1 MISGNPAAW
10 MRQQGATMGGYGSGA
25 HATRPGSDG
34 LLRLDLRRL
43 FRAGLVA
50 PGSGQL
56 RAMTER
62 WTCRGEPSAVIE
74 VWWDDRQPDRLTLRY
89 QLRAGWEDLW
99 QEIAEF
105 VPIGTTPGRFGGVRR
120 WGSCPRCG
128 RRVAVLYSVGG
139 HFQCRTCGRVA
150 YSSTREAAWRR
161 VHRRAQP
168 LYARLGVPE
177 ATLSQQGA
185 HVPRPA
191 GMHRTTYR
199 RLIAE
204 LDALAQQADQVY
216 LEDLQTLAT
225 RLERR
230 ERARDAHRRSGEGEE
245 SEDPRGWGWGR
256 ARQP

>member
-1 MISGNPAAW
+1 
-10 MRQQGATMGGYGSGA
+10 MGGYGSGA

-34 LLRLDLRRL
+34 LRRLDLRRI
-43 FRAGLVA
+43 FRTGLVV
-50 PGSGQL
+50 PGAGHVGYVL
-56 RAMTER
+56 ER
-62 WTCRGEPSAVIE
+62 WTRQGAPAGEIA
-74 VWWDDRQPDRLTLRY
+74 VWWDDRQPDQLTLRY
-89 QLRAGWEDLW
+89 RTRADPEAAWTD
-99 QEIAEF
+99 IAEV
-105 VPIGTTPGRFGGVRR
+105 VPIETTPCRLGGERR
-120 WGSCPRCG
+120 WGRCPGCG

-139 HFQCRTCGRVA
+139 RFRCRACGRVA

-185 HVPRPA
+185 QVPRPA

-199 RLIAE
+199 RLIAA

-216 LEDLQTLAT
+216 LADLQTLAT

-230 ERARDAHRRSGEGEE
+230 ERGRDAQRRSGDGEE
-245 SEDPRGWGWGR
+245 AEDLKGWVT
-256 ARQP
+256 